1 MTAVPIGI
9 PCRRAAA
16 AGLCILLFGC
26 GGNTPGP
33 EEELKAWVRDR
44 LSKHKYP
51 RRVLMAL
58 RFLLIVAV
66 LFPFLKIHKGQMKEV
81 IIIALCAGPIGFGFF
96 FAGLAIS
103 DASVVA
109 VASQLGV
116 PFATIMSVVF
126 LREQVFWRRWLGI
139 TLSFAGVMVISFD
152 PTVFRYIDGLLLV
165 LCSALVS
172 SVGTIFQRQIR
183 NVGVFELQAWV
194 AVTAAPLMIFGSLL
208 LESHQFSIIQSASLL
223 EWSGIF
229 YVAFAS
235 SLVGHAGIYY
245 LLQRY
250 EVTQTAPLTLLSPIC
265 TVFFAVTL
273 LGETLTE
280 RMVIGALIALTGVLI
295 VSMRQ
300 KRIVDT
306 GP

>member
-1 MTAVPIGI
+1 MGMTPIHLAFMMLINLIWGFALV
-9 PCRRAAA
+9 AAKVS
-16 AGLCILLFGC
+16 IDHFPPLLF
-26 GGNTPGP
+26 
-33 EEELKAWVRDR
+33 A
-44 LSKHKYP
+44 
-51 RRVLMAL
+51 AL
-58 RFLLIVAV
+58 RFILIVAV

-116 PFATIMSVVF
+116 PFSTIMSVIF
-126 LREQVFWRRWLGI
+126 LKEQVFWKRWLGI
-139 TLSFAGVMVISFD
+139 SLSFLGVMVISFD
-152 PTVFRYIDGLLLV
+152 PAVFRYIDGLLLV
-165 LCSALVS
+165 LCSALVG
-172 SVGTIFQRQIR
+172 SVGTIFQRQIK

-194 AVTAAPLMIFGSLL
+194 AFAAAPLMLL
-208 LESHQFSIIQSASLL
+208 ASFALESHQIEIIKTASMLQ
-223 EWSGIF
+223 WSGIF

-250 EVTQTAPLTLLSPIC
+250 EVTQTAPLTLLSPIF

-280 RMVIGALIALTGVLI
+280 RMVIGALIALSGVLI